1 MTAPE
6 ITGCIPDRLR
16 RLVAAGCAALVLVL
30 GFSAVSPSLHA
41 LFHTT
46 EAPATET
53 DDCAVMLFAGGTDV
67 PVACVTVAPVTA
79 MLEARHWRAGSE
91 LFLVSPRYLRQPE
104 RGPPLV
110 WIG

>member
-6 ITGCIPDRLR
+6 TTGCISDRLR

-30 GFSAVSPSLHA
+30 ALSAVSPSLHA
-41 LFHTT
+41 LFHAN

-53 DDCAVMLFAGGTDV
+53 DDCAVMLFAGSADCS
-67 PVACVTVAPVTA
+67 VACVTVAPVA
-79 MLEARHWRAGSE
+79 SMFEVPQWRAGSE

-110 WIG
+110 G